1 VSILNV
7 RVGPHLNHII
17 ALNIVIFHQFF
28 YVDQIGCCLSRNGN
42 LAVSQERLHLSLQ
55 IDDKLFSKSA
65 IHKPV
70 FMECSYQII
79 NNELTIWF
87 S

>member
-1 VSILNV
+1 
-7 RVGPHLNHII
+7 
-17 ALNIVIFHQFF
+17 
-28 YVDQIGCCLSRNGN
+28 
-42 LAVSQERLHLSLQ
+42 LSLQ

-70 FMECSYQII
+70 FMERSNQII